1 MSKNLIFSLNSV
13 NNILVITFFIDLL
26 QQENSLEDLQINI
39 DILLYP
45 QKDYLNYLPSVKN
58 NKYNKYNE

>member
-1 MSKNLIFSLNSV
+1 MW

>member
-1 MSKNLIFSLNSV
+1 MW

-39 DILLYP
+39 DILWYP